1 MRAVCSLSSIASQI
15 LALSMVLTSGA
26 LAQSASNT
34 FTVQAR
40 DRGPRG
46 GPSGAGG
53 PLSGLSADEINFFL
67 EAKEVFQEV
76 DSVSGAVAGEEGSGL
91 GPTFNA
97 NSCASCH
104 IQPAIGGTSP
114 HPRFGQVPRVNPQT
128 AFAFLNRVPGKEQV
142 TPAFIRPDGPIREAR
157 FIRNPDGTLDGGVH
171 GLFTIAGRVD
181 APAGCT
187 LPQPNFAAELS
198 RNNVIFRI
206 PTPTFGLGLVENTTD
221 EALRANL
228 ASTAFDRKNFGI
240 GGEFNTNGNDGTI
253 TRFGWKAQNKSLLI
267 FAGEAYNVE
276 QGVSNELFTQER
288 SASASC
294 RANPTPED
302 HSHLFSESGSLTG
315 SVTEMSGDAVSFA
328 NFMRLLA
335 PPAATTD
342 TWSEQ
347 NGKRLFS
354 AIGCALCHSPTLVSS
369 QSIFTGQSG
378 VAYHPYSDFALH
390 HMGDDLADFVNQG
403 GAGPDQFRT
412 APLWGVG
419 QRIFFLHDGRAGPD
433 NGGLLKAINEHHSHN
448 RNCAWNQEFTS
459 DGVACDSEAN
469 ATVVKFNNLSEDDKQ
484 DILDFL
490 RSL

>member
-1 MRAVCSLSSIASQI
+1 MRAVCSAFISSQVFAIFAFFAAVVLS
-15 LALSMVLTSGA
+15 G
-26 LAQSASNT
+26 SAYGDFN
-34 FTVQAR
+34 QAR
-40 DRGPRG
+40 DPGPRPG
-46 GPSGAGG
+46 AANAGG
-53 PLSGLSADEINFFL
+53 PLAGLSADEISFFF
-67 EAKEVFQEV
+67 EAREVFGEV

-104 IQPAIGGTSP
+104 AQPAVGGTSP
-114 HPRFGQVPRVNPQT
+114 HPRLGQVQRVNPQT
-128 AFAFLNRVPGKEQV
+128 AFAALDRIPGKEQV
-142 TPAFIRPDGPIREAR
+142 TPSFIRADGPVREAR
-157 FIRNPDGTLDGGVH
+157 FILLPDGTKDGGVH

-181 APAGCT
+181 APPTCT
-187 LPQPNFAAELS
+187 LGQPDFDGQLAN
-198 RNNVIFRI
+198 NNVIFRI

-221 EALRANL
+221 RALRNNL
-228 ASTAFDRKNFGI
+228 ASTALDRRNFGI
-240 GGEFNTNGNDGTI
+240 GGVFNTNGNDGTI

-276 QGVSNELFTQER
+276 QGVSNEVFTQER
-288 SASASC
+288 SASTSC
-294 RANPTPED
+294 FANPTPED
-302 HSHLFSESGSLTG
+302 HSHLYSEAGSLTG
-315 SVTEMSGDAVSFA
+315 SVTGMSGDAVSFA

-335 PPAATTD
+335 PPASTTD
-342 TWSEQ
+342 SFSEL

-354 AIGCALCHSPTLVSS
+354 AIGCALCHSPTLVSNP
-369 QSIFTGQSG
+369 SIFTGQGG

-390 HMGDDLADFVNQG
+390 HMGDDMADFVNQG

-433 NGGLLKAINEHHSHN
+433 NGGLLKAISEHYSHN
-448 RNCAWNQEFTS
+448 RSCGFNQDFTS

-469 ATVVKFNNLSEDDKQ
+469 LTVRKFNSLGEDDKQ
-484 DILDFL
+484 DILNFL

>member
-1 MRAVCSLSSIASQI
+1 MLFATGASGFGGGG
-15 LALSMVLTSGA
+15 SF
-26 LAQSASNT
+26 N
-34 FTVQAR
+34 AR
-40 DRGPRG
+40 DPGPRG
-46 GPSGAGG
+46 GPANAGD
-53 PLSGLSADEINFFL
+53 PMSGLSADEIAFFF
-67 EAKEVFQEV
+67 EAQEVFGEV

-104 IQPAIGGTSP
+104 AQPAVGGTSP
-114 HPRFGQVPRVNPQT
+114 HPRLGQVQTPNPQIFFG
-128 AFAFLNRVPGKEQV
+128 ALDRVPGKEQP
-142 TPAFIRPDGPIREAR
+142 TPSFIRADGPVREAR
-157 FIRNPDGTLDGGVH
+157 FIKNPDGSFDGGVH

-181 APAGCT
+181 APASCT
-187 LPQPNFAAELS
+187 LAPPDFDAQLN
-198 RNNVIFRI
+198 NDNVIFRI

-221 EALRANL
+221 RALRNNL
-228 ASTAFDRKNFGI
+228 ASTASGRRDFGI

-288 SASASC
+288 SASSSC

-302 HSHLFSESGSLTG
+302 HSHLYSEAGSLTG
-315 SVTEMSGDAVSFA
+315 TVTEMSGDAVSFA

-335 PPAATTD
+335 PPTPTTD
-342 TWSEQ
+342 SPSEL
-347 NGKRLFS
+347 NGQKLFS
-354 AIGCALCHSPTLVSS
+354 AIGCALCHSPTLTSS
-369 QSIFTGQSG
+369 QSIFTGQG
-378 VAYHPYSDFALH
+378 FVTYHPYSDFALH
-390 HMGDDLADFVNQG
+390 HMGQDLADFVSQG

-419 QRIFFLHDGRAGPD
+419 QRIFFLHDGRANPD
-433 NGGLLKAINEHHSHN
+433 NGGLLKAIYEHYSHN
-448 RNCAWNQEFTS
+448 SRCGFNQDFTS

-469 ATVVKFNNLSEDDKQ
+469 RTIVKFDNLSESDQQ
-484 DILDFL
+484 DILNFL

>member
-1 MRAVCSLSSIASQI
+1 MLFA
-15 LALSMVLTSGA
+15 SGA
-26 LAQSASNT
+26 SAFNSFN
-34 FTVQAR
+34 AK
-40 DRGPRG
+40 DPGPRP
-46 GPSGAGG
+46 GPAGAGG
-53 PLSGLSADEINFFL
+53 PLDGLTADEINFFF
-67 EAKEVFQEV
+67 EAQEVFGEV
-76 DSVSGAVAGEEGSGL
+76 DSVSGTVAGEDGSGL

-104 IQPAIGGTSP
+104 AQPAVGGTSP
-114 HPRFGQVPRVNPQT
+114 HPTLGQVLTVNPQT
-128 AFAFLNRVPGKEQV
+128 AFGALDRVPGQEQP
-142 TPAFIRPDGPIREAR
+142 TPPFIRADGPVREAR
-157 FIRNPDGTLDGGVH
+157 FIKNPDGSPDGGVH

-181 APAGCT
+181 APATCT
-187 LPQPNFAAELS
+187 LQPPDFVTELN
-198 RNNVIFRI
+198 RDNVIFRI

-221 EALRANL
+221 RALRNNL
-228 ASTAFDRKNFGI
+228 ASTSRDRQDFGI

-302 HSHLFSESGSLTG
+302 HSHLYSEAGSLTG

-335 PPAATTD
+335 PPTPTTATD
-342 TWSEQ
+342 SEL
-347 NGKRLFS
+347 NGERLFT
-354 AIGCALCHSPTLVSS
+354 AIGCALCHSPTLTSS
-369 QSIFTGQSG
+369 LSIFTNQSF
-378 VAYHPYSDFALH
+378 VQYHPFSDFALH
-390 HMGDDLADFVNQG
+390 HMGQNLADFVSQG

-419 QRIFFLHDGRAGPD
+419 QRIFFMHDGRSNPR
-433 NGGLLKAINEHHSHN
+433 NGGLLDAIYEHYSHN
-448 RNCAWNQEFTS
+448 SRCGFNQDFTS

-469 ATVVKFNNLSEDDKQ
+469 RTIIKFDNLRESEQQ
-484 DILDFL
+484 DVLNFL